1 MKLSSKK
8 VALSLTLISALISG
22 HSVAA
27 TVNLTNKGYVTYG
40 DANSY
45 SLPLNGLEVKSG
57 PGQIA
62 LFTKLGLGA
71 DGQLSNSVV
80 GMDNAFDTPQANNIP
95 GFRMSAANEPGALQ
109 GSWDRNGSWDSQLS
123 SLNTM
128 LNFNLNS
135 MVFFFANNETGN
147 GDNLAAW
154 ARVELTQISTNS
166 SLGIFDMTNDADKNG
181 TGGYGPPPDRWRRLD
196 G

>member
-71 DGQLSNSVV
+71 EWVMGFAAKQLEYHVEFQLEFDGFFLCQ
-80 GMDNAFDTPQANNIP
+80 Q
-95 GFRMSAANEPGALQ
+95 
-109 GSWDRNGSWDSQLS
+109 RNGQ
-123 SLNTM
+123 
-128 LNFNLNS
+128 
-135 MVFFFANNETGN
+135 
-147 GDNLAAW
+147 
-154 ARVELTQISTNS
+154 RRQP
-166 SLGIFDMTNDADKNG
+166 
-181 TGGYGPPPDRWRRLD
+181 GGMGSC
-196 G
+196 